1 MPANRDTTTSL
12 GLERLIFFSDAV
24 IAIAITL
31 LAIDIRLPDV
41 SGMTAADI
49 WPMLV
54 DMIPRFVSFFIS
66 FFVIGTFWMAHHRA
80 FTHIKRYD
88 RRLLWL
94 NMLFL
99 LLVAWMPFP
108 TSVLGVFPAT
118 TPSVVL
124 YSSSVVVLSL
134 ARAGLWAYASHRH
147 RLVDITL
154 DPVTIREEMVRAL
167 SSAGVFAL
175 SIAVAFVNPLI
186 AMFSWWLVL
195 PLFLLPTKH

>member
-1 MPANRDTTTSL
+1 MPTSHDTTTSL

-31 LAIDIRLPDV
+31 LAIEIRLPDTN
-41 SGMTAADI
+41 GMTAADI

-88 RRLLWL
+88 RGLLWL

-124 YSSSVVVLSL
+124 YSASVVALSL
-134 ARAGLWAYASHRH
+134 ARAGLWAYATRRR
-147 RLVDITL
+147 RLVEATL
-154 DPVTIREEMVRAL
+154 DQRIIREEIVRSL
-167 SSAGVFAL
+167 TNVGVFGL
-175 SIAVAFVNPLI
+175 SIAIAFMNPMI

-195 PLFLLPTKH
+195 PLFLLPARG